1 MRMHFNDGWYFT
13 PEYCDSLPLYT
24 AEQAK
29 KLTSV
34 RLPHTVK
41 ELPFNYLDEQSYQM
55 VSGYLHPLSVPAEWE
70 GKAVL
75 LTFGAAAHEATVFC
89 NGTPIL
95 THRCGYTAFTVDL
108 SGQLHYGK
116 ENMIAVRLD
125 SRESLDQPPFGH
137 VIDYLTY
144 GGLYRAV
151 TLEVK
156 ESSYIENVFIHGSY
170 DGVAHLSM
178 TARNPEGCTVCAQI
192 LHDGKLIAKITD
204 QKYTNRFCFHIPT
217 PPVWDPDDPKLCLL
231 KIQLYKDGIRMDE
244 SETRFGFRT
253 IDFRADGLYVNGIK
267 RKLRGLNRHQSWP
280 YMGYAVPDRAQAL
293 DADILKYELGCNCV
307 RTSHYPQSHAFL
319 DRCDELGLLV
329 FTESPGWQH
338 IGGENWKDIAVEN
351 VREMIVE
358 YRNHPSIYI
367 WGVRINES
375 QDDDALYQRTNALAH
390 RLDPT
395 RPTGGVRNFKKSHLY
410 EDVYTYNDFYHNGPN
425 KGCEPKSSVTP
436 NPKKGYLV
444 TEYNGHMFPTKS
456 FDWEGKRLE
465 HALRH
470 AQVLDTVASQEDIAG
485 CTGWCMFDYNTH
497 QDFGSG
503 DRICYHGVM
512 DMFRNPKLAAAVY
525 ASQGCNAPILQVSS
539 SMDIGEHPAGCVGTA
554 YAFTNADTLELYKN
568 GEFVTRF
575 TPGKEYGNLPHPP
588 IPIDD
593 TIGCLIEKH
602 ERFDP
607 KTANALKDCL
617 NAVAKH
623 GLTALSP
630 KILAKMGLVMAAK
643 GLKYQDCVDLYGKYV
658 ANWGGE
664 MTTWKFVAKKNSKEV
679 ASVTRGPVQSL
690 HLNARTD
697 TLTLTEKG
705 TWDMATI
712 RFTAVDGYGNVLP
725 YCSRI
730 VTVRLDGPLEI
741 VGPKQIALSGGMG
754 GTYVRTTG
762 ECGRATVTL
771 ACDGMEPVTF
781 SYQVSK
787 EAHA

>member
-13 PEYCDSLPLYT
+13 PEYTDALPFYT
-24 AEQAK
+24 PEQARA
-29 KLTSV
+29 LAAV

-41 ELPFNYLDEQSYQM
+41 ELPFHYLDEQSYQM
-55 VSGYLHPLSVPAEWE
+55 VSGYLHPLFAPADWQ

-89 NGTPIL
+89 NGTPIF
-95 THRCGYTAFTVDL
+95 THRNGYNAFTVDL
-108 SGQLHYGK
+108 SAHLRYGG

-125 SRESLDQPPFGH
+125 SRETLDQPPFGH

-144 GGLYRAV
+144 GGLYRTV
-151 TLEVK
+151 TLDVK
-156 ESSYIENVFIHGSY
+156 EPSYIENAFIHGSC

-178 TARNPEGCTVCAQI
+178 TARNSAGCTVSAQI
-192 LHDGKLIAKITD
+192 LHKGKLIAKITN
-204 QKYTNRFCFHIPT
+204 QNYVNRFCFHIPNA
-217 PPVWDPDDPKLCLL
+217 PVWDPEDPQLCQL
-231 KIQLYKDGIRMDE
+231 KIQLHKDGSLMDE
-244 SETRFGFRT
+244 YETRFGFRT
-253 IDFRADGLYVNGIK
+253 IDFRSDGLYVNGRK

-307 RTSHYPQSHAFL
+307 RTSHYPQSHAFI

-329 FTESPGWQH
+329 FTEFPGWQY
-338 IGGENWKDIAVEN
+338 IGGQDWKNVAVEN
-351 VREMIVE
+351 VREMITE

-375 QDDDALYQRTNALAH
+375 QDDDELYRRTNDLAH
-390 RLDPT
+390 RLDPS
-395 RPTGGVRNFKKSHLY
+395 RPTGGVRNFKKGHLL

-425 KGCEPKSSVTP
+425 KGCESKASVTP
-436 NPKKGYLV
+436 DVKKGYLV
-444 TEYNGHMFPTKS
+444 TEYNGHMFPTKA

-470 AQVLDTVASQEDIAG
+470 AQVLDTVASYHDIAG

-512 DMFRNPKLAAAVY
+512 DMFRNPKLAASVY
-525 ASQGCNAPILQVSS
+525 ASQGCKAPILQVSS
-539 SMDIGEHPAGCVGTA
+539 SMDIGEHPAGTIGTT
-554 YAFTNADTLELYKN
+554 YAFTNADALELYKN
-568 GEFVTRF
+568 GEYVTTF
-575 TPGKEYGNLPHPP
+575 TPGKAYPHLPHPP

-593 TIGCLIEKH
+593 TIGCLL
-602 ERFDP
+602 ERQESFDH
-607 KTANALKDCL
+607 KNAEGIKECL

-623 GLTALSP
+623 GLTNLPP
-630 KILAKMGLVMAAK
+630 KVLAKMGVLMARK

-658 ANWGGE
+658 ANWGGKT
-664 MTTWKFVAKKNSKEV
+664 TTWKFVAKKDGKEV
-679 ASVTRGPVQSL
+679 AAVTRGPVQSVR
-690 HLNARTD
+690 LNARTD
-697 TLTLTEKG
+697 TQVLTEKG
-705 TWDMATI
+705 AWDMATI

-730 VTVRLDGPLEI
+730 VSISVKGPLEI
-741 VGPKQIALSGGMG
+741 VGPHQIALSGGMG
-754 GTYVRTTG
+754 GTYVRTIGAAGT
-762 ECGRATVTL
+762 AAVTL
-771 ACDGMEPVTF
+771 SCEGMAPVTF
-781 SYQVSK
+781 HYEIQ
-787 EAHA
+787 EAAE